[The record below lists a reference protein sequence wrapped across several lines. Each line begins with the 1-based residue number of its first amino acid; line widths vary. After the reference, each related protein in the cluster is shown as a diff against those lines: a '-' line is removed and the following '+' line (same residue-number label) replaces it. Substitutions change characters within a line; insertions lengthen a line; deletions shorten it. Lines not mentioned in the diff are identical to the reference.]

1 MLKQPRGTNHFQFR
15 FRQFGLG
22 TEETGGGGVC
32 STELFYLEREAFC
45 NRSLRSDLRLT
56 GSVTAMQDAAMKLQ
70 HSFRIIF
77 ACALIALIAGCAT
90 TIPSGSAA
98 LTGTW
103 TNSLGTVW
111 TINADGTFHAVATT
125 PKAEIWGKY
134 TVTADMITIQET
146 RRATAIPKNCK
157 GAGLYK
163 FSRPSASTLTF
174 VLVSDICKP
183 RIQNVTQPWT
193 KK

>member
-1 MLKQPRGTNHFQFR
+1 
-15 FRQFGLG
+15 
-22 TEETGGGGVC
+22 
-32 STELFYLEREAFC
+32 
-45 NRSLRSDLRLT
+45 
-56 GSVTAMQDAAMKLQ
+56 MKLRQ
-70 HSFRIIF
+70 SLRIIF
-77 ACALIALIAGCAT
+77 AAALITLISACQTMA
-90 TIPSGSAA
+90 PSGPGA

-146 RRATAIPKNCK
+146 RRSTAIPKECK
-157 GAGLYK
+157 GHGLYK
-163 FSRPSASTLTF
+163 FSRRNPNTLTF
-174 VLVSDICKP
+174 TLVSDICKP
-183 RIQNVTQPWT
+183 RIQNVVQPWT

>member
-1 MLKQPRGTNHFQFR
+1 MRNMQLQIP
-15 FRQFGLG
+15 
-22 TEETGGGGVC
+22 
-32 STELFYLEREAFC
+32 
-45 NRSLRSDLRLT
+45 LRTVVAGILVILV
-56 GSVTAMQDAAMKLQ
+56 GS
-70 HSFRIIF
+70 
-77 ACALIALIAGCAT
+77 CAT
-90 TIPSGSAA
+90 TPSGPAA

-111 TINADGTFHAVATT
+111 TINADGTFHVVATT

-157 GAGLYK
+157 GPGLYK
-163 FSRPSASTLTF
+163 FSRPNPNTLTF

-183 RIQNVTQPWT
+183 RIQQVTQPWT